1 MELGVPAGI
10 NDITV
15 GPWDL
20 DMGAFEIMPV
30 SRLQKET
37 DMSIMSQMMDRMLSI
52 PEVALE
58 AFGGMDVSRMF
69 LAMIRKM
76 GFANV
81 HEFRRE
87 GGALPPV
94 NPMVLPD
101 EQVMAMEQ
109 AGNVMPAEAAGM
121 SV

>member
-1 MELGVPAGI
+1 
-10 NDITV
+10 
-15 GPWDL
+15 
-20 DMGAFEIMPV
+20 
-30 SRLQKET
+30 
-37 DMSIMSQMMDRMLSI
+37 
-52 PEVALE
+52 
-58 AFGGMDVSRMF
+58 
-69 LAMIRKM
+69 M